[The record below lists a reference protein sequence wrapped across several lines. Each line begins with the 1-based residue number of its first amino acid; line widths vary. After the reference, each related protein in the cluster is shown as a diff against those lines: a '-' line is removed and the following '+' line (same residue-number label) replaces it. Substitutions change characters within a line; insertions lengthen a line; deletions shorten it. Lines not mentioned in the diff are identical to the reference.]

1 MYYIGSSIYT
11 KIYSIKLHHI
21 IVCYTISSFFHEAL
35 SPSTNAPTAMNSTR
49 KYRETEGKRRV
60 RLRTAVPT
68 DLFPPVENVH
78 DISAPSGGESNFDPL
93 QAARQPLQ
101 VSTLRTHGDSAIQ
114 RLEQG
119 TGDCGSRTRTAA
131 HSRPGGGCKSKG

>member
-1 MYYIGSSIYT
+1 
-11 KIYSIKLHHI
+11 
-21 IVCYTISSFFHEAL
+21 
-35 SPSTNAPTAMNSTR
+35 MNSTR

-93 QAARQPLQ
+93 QAAKQPLQ